1 MLIEQRY
8 IDLAYISYITERF
21 LIKLKINFEIL
32 NLNFKKSYLSQ
43 FLKFLK
49 NLNGLIVPLAC
60 KIQNK
65 NRRIFTEHFA
75 NHY

>member
-1 MLIEQRY
+1 MLIEYRY
-8 IDLAYISYITERF
+8 IDLAYIYYITKRL

-32 NLNFKKSYLSQ
+32 SLNFKKSYFSQ

-49 NLNGLIVPLAC
+49 NLNGLIVPLTC
-60 KIQNK
+60 TIQNK
-65 NRRIFTEHFA
+65 NQRIFTEHFA